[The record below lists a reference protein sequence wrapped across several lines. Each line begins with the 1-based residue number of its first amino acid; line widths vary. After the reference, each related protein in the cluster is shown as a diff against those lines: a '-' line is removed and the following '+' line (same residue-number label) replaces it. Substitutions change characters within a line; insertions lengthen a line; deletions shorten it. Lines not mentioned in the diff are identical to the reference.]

1 MNKSKRRPAI
11 PAGSRFVLFIW
22 RDAAAIRMLL
32 FAPGIVV
39 LRRGGQRGLRGFF
52 FRRSSIAA
60 ARITGNIMAA
70 SMPALRLSPKS
81 PDT

>member
-1 MNKSKRRPAI
+1 MNKSKRLPAI
-11 PAGSRFVLFIW
+11 PAGTRFVLFIW

-39 LRRGGQRGLRGFF
+39 LRRGGQRGFF
-52 FRRSSIAA
+52 FGRSSIAA

>member
-1 MNKSKRRPAI
+1 MNKSKRLPAI

-39 LRRGGQRGLRGFF
+39 LRRGGQRGFF
-52 FRRSSIAA
+52 FGWSSIAA

>member
-1 MNKSKRRPAI
+1 MNKSKRLPAI

-22 RDAAAIRMLL
+22 RYAAAIRMLL

-39 LRRGGQRGLRGFF
+39 LRRGGQRGFF
-52 FRRSSIAA
+52 FTRSSIAA
-60 ARITGNIMAA
+60 TRITGNIMAA